1 VTGNRIRL
9 LAWLVDRYDTEEQPV
24 TPAEAANRFDSDIRT
39 VDDALDSLESQ
50 CLLAT
55 VGSGYRPTVT
65 ARELLE
71 LDVDDDTFLVLDT
84 GPENDECAER

>member
-1 VTGNRIRL
+1 MNGNRIRL
-9 LAWLVDRYDTEEQPV
+9 LTWLVGRYDAEERPV
-24 TPAEAANRFDSDIRT
+24 TPAEVADRFDSDMRT

-55 VGSGYRPTVT
+55 ADGGYRPTVT

-71 LDVDDDTFLVLDT
+71 LDVDDDTLLILDT
-84 GPENDECAER
+84 GPEGDGCVER